1 MKYHSNSNYGRVA
14 QAFHW
19 ITALL
24 VVVAFTFGPG
34 GSEQRVYLPARDFE
48 RQLHETLG
56 LIVFGLVVLRVVWR
70 MVDRRPKP
78 LELRRW
84 MTITAKVV
92 QGVLYLLL
100 FAVPVT
106 AIVGAWLEGHPL
118 TLLARVT
125 ISPMLGLSHDI
136 GATVAEVHT
145 WLGDI
150 ILWLAGF
157 HALAAL
163 YHHIVLKDEVL
174 VTMLPSW
181 LQLRQSKS

>member
-1 MKYHSNSNYGRVA
+1 
-14 QAFHW
+14 
-19 ITALL
+19 
-24 VVVAFTFGPG
+24 
-34 GSEQRVYLPARDFE
+34 
-48 RQLHETLG
+48 
-56 LIVFGLVVLRVVWR
+56 
-70 MVDRRPKP
+70 
-78 LELRRW
+78 